1 MGSNM
6 RVQKESPSV
15 LPPMFPSNRRRYLRV
30 PPEYAYKC
38 ILSILTED
46 LEIKA
51 DEIQQLGCL
60 ALRRNLS
67 GKIGAYLTVR
77 IDQEGD
83 ISVLNLSFKYR
94 NILIL
99 AASLFAAAVV
109 SSILFSTPLP
119 MLSIAVF
126 LPFAYQVNLGVIRFL
141 DILNEA
147 LPFLEQEYVRQ
158 TLLKDRERWK
168 KYREDISAL
177 YEKLRKKHIENW
189 GNMNVLKYKIEEYQ
203 SIGLTYE
210 EAIIRIAEEEGIIM
224 D

>member
-1 MGSNM
+1 M
-6 RVQKESPSV
+6 RVQNEPPSV
-15 LPPMFPSNRRRYLRV
+15 LPPMFPSYRRRYLRV

-38 ILSILTED
+38 ILYILTED

-51 DEIQQLGCL
+51 DEIQHLDNF
-60 ALRRNLS
+60 ALRTNLG

-147 LPFLEQEYVRQ
+147 LPFLEREYARQ
-158 TLLKDRERWK
+158 ALLKDRERWK
-168 KYREDISAL
+168 KRREKIPAL
-177 YEKLRKKHIENW
+177 YEKLRKKHIETW
-189 GNMNVLKYKIEEYQ
+189 GNTKVLKYKIEEYQ
-203 SIGLTYE
+203 SMGLTYE
-210 EAIIRIAEEEGIIM
+210 EAIVKIAEEEGIITS
-224 D
+224 